1 MFFIVIVVLG
11 MTRKYQNLACYLP
24 ASEQSFSESFLTEFQ
39 ASVSHVRFSQTW
51 LVLAAKCY
59 ARQKIILNSVKTYDI
74 RKKKKIKEK
83 SS

>member
-11 MTRKYQNLACYLP
+11 MTRKYQNLACFLP
-24 ASEQSFSESFLTEFQ
+24 ASRQSFSESFLTEFQ
-39 ASVSHVRFSQTW
+39 APVSQARFSQTW
-51 LVLAAKCY
+51 PVLAAKCY

-74 RKKKKIKEK
+74 LIKEK